1 MICVLATARSGAAQ
15 GGAMVQSDERMLSG
29 EMIAQRANR
38 ARELAESLSARGIRA
53 VALSQVDNAGVTRVK
68 TVPVS
73 LLERAVRFG
82 IGMSPVFE
90 VFMVNDSITSSDEVG
105 GPVGD
110 LRLMPDPFALKVL
123 AAQPGWAWAPVDKHT
138 QEGEIYPGCQRSF
151 AKRLAGKL
159 ADAGLDM
166 RLTFELE
173 WFQADADSDIDGP
186 VHKGPAYGLPV
197 LATISEYV
205 GDLMSALEEEGVGV
219 EQFHPEYAMGQL
231 EVSVP
236 PADPVGAADTTVL
249 VRQTIRGMAARH
261 GMRASFAPV
270 VIAGHVG
277 NGGHV
282 HFSLWREGKNLFAE
296 GDGPHGMTEV
306 AQAFTAGVLAELP
319 ALVAIGSPS
328 VPSYLRLIPQHWA
341 GAYACWGRENR
352 EAAVRFITG
361 MVGSRDTAA
370 NTEVKC
376 FDSSANPYLLA
387 GALIAAGLAGVER
400 NLELPDEVTAD
411 PGGMSDDELNE
422 RGIQRLPQS
431 VDEAVAHLEKSDV
444 LRDAMGPMLFSPFVA
459 VRRAEAEAF
468 AGQEPEKIVAAH
480 RWRY

>member
-1 MICVLATARSGAAQ
+1 VQNEGFAAARDVA
-15 GGAMVQSDERMLSG
+15 
-29 EMIAQRANR
+29 AQRADM
-38 ARELAESLSARGIRA
+38 ARELAETLPTRGVRM

-110 LRLMPDPFALKVL
+110 LRLMPDPYALKIL

-138 QEGEIYPGCQRSF
+138 QEGEIYPGCQRTF
-151 AKRLAGKL
+151 ATRMARRLAE
-159 ADAGLDM
+159 AGIEM

-173 WFQADADSDIDGP
+173 WFQADAESDAERP
-186 VHKGPAYGLPV
+186 VHRGPAYGLPV
-197 LATISEYV
+197 LATISDFV
-205 GDLMSALEEEGVGV
+205 VDLVAALEEEGVGA

-231 EVSVP
+231 ELSVP
-236 PADPVGAADTTVL
+236 PADPVGAADSTVL
-249 VRQTIRGMAARH
+249 VRQTIRAIAARH
-261 GMRASFAPV
+261 GMRASFSPV

-282 HFSLWREGKNLFAE
+282 HFSLWHEGRNLFAG
-296 GDGPHGMTEV
+296 GDGPHGMTE
-306 AQAFTAGVLAELP
+306 AGQAFVAGVLAELP

-328 VPSYLRLIPQHWA
+328 VPSYLRLVPQHWA
-341 GAYACWGRENR
+341 GAYVCWGRENR
-352 EAAVRFITG
+352 EAAVRFVTG
-361 MVGSRDTAA
+361 MVGSREIAA

-376 FDSSANPYLLA
+376 FDLSANPYLLV
-387 GALIAAGLAGVER
+387 GALIAAGMAGIER
-400 NLELPDEVTAD
+400 NLTLPEEVTVD
-411 PGGMSDDELNE
+411 PGGLPEEELSK

-431 VDEAVAHLEKSDV
+431 VEEAVSHLEKSGV
-444 LRDAMGPMLFSPFVA
+444 LRDAMGPMLFGPFVA

-468 AGQEPEKIVAAH
+468 AGQEPDEIVAAH